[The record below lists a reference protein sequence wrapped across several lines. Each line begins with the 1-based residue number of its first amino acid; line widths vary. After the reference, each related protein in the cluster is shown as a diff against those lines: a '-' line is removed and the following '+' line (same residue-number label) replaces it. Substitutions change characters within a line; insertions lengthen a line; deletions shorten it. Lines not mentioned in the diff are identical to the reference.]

1 MFRQLGK
8 ATDEVTIRLDGEDV
22 RVPAGISVAAALL
35 LLDRLPL
42 RHTPVSGSGR
52 APFCLMG
59 ACFVCLVE
67 IDGVP
72 NQRACMQAVREGQ
85 QVRRQIDELKG
96 PET

>member
-1 MFRQLGK
+1 MFRQLDN

-35 LLDRLPL
+35 LLDRLPV

-59 ACFVCLVE
+59 ACFECLVE
-67 IDGVP
+67 IDGLP
-72 NQRACMQAVREGQ
+72 NQRACMQTVREGL
-85 QVRRQIDELKG
+85 QVRRQIDELTG
-96 PET
+96 SET